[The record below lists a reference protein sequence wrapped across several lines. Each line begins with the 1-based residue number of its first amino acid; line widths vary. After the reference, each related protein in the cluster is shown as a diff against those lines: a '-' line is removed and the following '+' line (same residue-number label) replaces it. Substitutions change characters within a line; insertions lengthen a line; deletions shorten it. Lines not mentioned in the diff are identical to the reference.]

1 MPTKFTPTISLAESI
16 KCPSIEL
23 VPQGVHRPLWSVM
36 IPTYNRTKYLEQTL
50 QSVLEQ
56 DPGEAMQIE
65 VIDNCST
72 EADLEAVVRRI
83 GQNRVFFYKQPKN
96 IGSVANFTTCIKRA
110 KGHLVHILHD
120 DDLVLP
126 GFYSHLQSAFEQEPT
141 IGAAFCRYAHVD
153 ESNRQQY
160 LPMLERSTP
169 GIVSNWLERIAV
181 RQLIQPPAIVV
192 RRSVY
197 EKLGGFHPEL
207 GYADDWE
214 MWKRIAAH
222 YRVWY
227 EPKTLAYYRVHSS
240 STTSDLIRS
249 GKNVVDVRKAIE
261 ISRAYLP
268 NSIADK
274 LSTKA
279 REDCALFNALGSAYE
294 TLTRGDTATT
304 IVQIREALKC
314 SFSLRVIVAVA
325 LLPIRA
331 VKSSFNNVVSNCI
344 SCFAQGNTTG

>member
-1 MPTKFTPTISLAESI
+1 MPTKFTPTVPVAESI

-23 VPQGVHRPLWSVM
+23 VSQEVHRPLWSVM

-50 QSVLEQ
+50 KSVLEQ
-56 DPGEAMQIE
+56 APGSDIMQIE

-72 EADLEAVVRRI
+72 EADPEAVVRRI
-83 GQNRVFFYKQPKN
+83 SQNRVSFYKQPKN
-96 IGSVANFTTCIKRA
+96 VGSIANFTTCIKRA
-110 KGHLVHILHD
+110 RGHLVHILHD

-126 GFYSHLQSAFEQEPT
+126 GFYSHLQSAFEGPT

-160 LPMLERSTP
+160 LPVLERTTP

-207 GYADDWE
+207 LYTTDWE

-222 YRVWY
+222 YQVWY
-227 EPKTLAYYRVHSS
+227 EPKTLAYYRIHSS

-249 GKNVVDVRKAIE
+249 GKNVVDIRNAIE

-274 LSTKA
+274 LSDKA
-279 REDCALFNALGSAYE
+279 TEDCALFNALGAAYE
-294 TLTRGDTATT
+294 TLSRGDTVTT

-314 SFSLRVIVAVA
+314 SLSLRVIVAVA
-325 LLPIRA
+325 LLPIRV
-331 VKSSFNNVVSNCI
+331 VKGSVNNVVSNCV
-344 SCFAQGNTTG
+344 SCFAAKTTG